1 MAKKTNLLLLSLAAM
16 LLVLLMVLSH
26 QNKREEMEHAVLVD
40 FVALVPADGMVELNR
55 DAPPP
60 GKQFAGEDAVAVV
73 LDVQNAGLVPY
84 SGPKHTPAPGHS
96 WSIRCTDG
104 LGNDLFVLYL
114 DRNEIEYYSFTD
126 EQDAMYYSLATED
139 LDALDAKL
147 EQLYNN
153 G

>member
-16 LLVLLMVLSH
+16 LFVLLMVLSH
-26 QNKREEMEHAVLVD
+26 QHKKKEIEHAVLVN

-73 LDVQNAGLVPY
+73 LTVQNAGLVPY
-84 SGPKHTPAPGHS
+84 SGPKHTPAPGYS
-96 WSIRCTDG
+96 WRIRCTDG

-114 DRNEIEYYSFTD
+114 NRNEIEYCSSTD
-126 EQDAMYYSLATED
+126 EQDAMYYSLAPED
-139 LDALDAKL
+139 VDAMDAKL
-147 EQLYNN
+147 QLYNN